1 MFKDIVSKAISW
13 RESGRGGRLRQLLP
27 LRWALPAAIVF
38 SAMVFPAMLSG
49 QTSPFDELNGRLHET
64 ADRLLTDTA
73 SMPTP
78 RETVIRAVPSQ
89 GAAQTPE
96 RRTQP
101 GSRVQQLRPV
111 IDPILRGEGI
121 PAEFAA
127 VALVESGGQPAA
139 LSPKGARGVW
149 QLMPETARRYG
160 LVVSTNRD
168 DRLDLVS
175 ATRAA
180 ARYLRDLYAQF
191 ADWELALAAY
201 NAGEQA
207 VQSAIHRAGSNRFS
221 VLSQLRLL
229 PAETRNYVPAVMNAR
244 RLIAQTTIAAG
255 ESISV
260 PSLPTRVKSAPVQNL
275 PRGKVFYAMNAAEP
289 QVDLGGADVQQ
300 TSSITE

>member
-1 MFKDIVSKAISW
+1 MFKVCIRRPLQS
-13 RESGRGGRLRQLLP
+13 LLP
-27 LRWALPAAIVF
+27 LIVALLAAMI
-38 SAMVFPAMLSG
+38 SPEAAWG
-49 QTSPFDELNGRLHET
+49 QAARADAPVPFLETQFQELNSRLDAT
-64 ADRLLTDTA
+64 ADRLLAAA
-73 SMPTP
+73 SVPVARQAT
-78 RETVIRAVPSQ
+78 IRATPAQITAPSATQ
-89 GAAQTPE
+89 EAAQVSE
-96 RRTQP
+96 RRAQG

-121 PAEFAA
+121 PAEYVA
-127 VALVESGGQPAA
+127 VVLVESGGQQAA

-160 LVVSTNRD
+160 LVVSANRD

-207 VQSAIHRAGSNRFS
+207 VQSAIQRAGSNRFA

-229 PAETRNYVPAVMNAR
+229 PAETRKYVPAVMNAR
-244 RLIAQTTIAAG
+244 RLFTQTTIAAG
-255 ESISV
+255 ESSAV
-260 PSLPTRVKSAPVQNL
+260 PGVPNAGRSQNFTG
-275 PRGKVFYAMNAAEP
+275 GKVFYAMNATEP
-289 QVDLGGADVQQ
+289 QASLEGPDAQQ